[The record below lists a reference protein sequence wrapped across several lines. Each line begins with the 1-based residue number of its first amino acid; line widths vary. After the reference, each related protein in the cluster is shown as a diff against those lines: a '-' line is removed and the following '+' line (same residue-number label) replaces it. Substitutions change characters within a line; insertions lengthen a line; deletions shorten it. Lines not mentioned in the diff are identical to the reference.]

1 MEIKINYH
9 RDKFNSELEEYIKQ
23 GKSLYDT
30 FKAFIIDKNQLDQFT
45 RHLKF
50 WSEEVKEFL
59 KTRLECFEDNPY
71 LTDFKKIGLINITA
85 LIKGLKGV
93 KTDTTRSDYEHLLTC
108 TLKKV
113 DILMMLQNKSKFI
126 KVSKAFSNNH
136 VTTTNTMRELN
147 EMKEIFIS
155 HSSKD
160 RKYVEHIIT
169 IFESIGVP
177 SNNIFCSS
185 FEGYGVALGDD
196 FLSTIKEKLDANVL
210 VIFILSQNFYSSP
223 VCLCEMGATWIKTN
237 THIPILIPPFDF
249 KDVKGVIPTTNG
261 MKINEKLK
269 YNSLKDSVEKFFQ
282 LQPVNSSIWER
293 KRDNSLKELEK
304 LLKT

>member
-9 RDKFNSELEEYIKQ
+9 RDQFNSELEHYIKK
-23 GKSLYDT
+23 GKSLYSE
-30 FKAFIIDKNQLDQFT
+30 FKVSIIDKNKLDEFT
-45 RHLKF
+45 RQLKF
-50 WSEEVKEFL
+50 WNEEVKEFL
-59 KTRLECFEDNPY
+59 NTRLGCFEENPY
-71 LTDFKKIGLINITA
+71 LSDFKKISLINVAA
-85 LIKGLKGV
+85 LVSKLKG
-93 KTDTTRSDYEHLLTC
+93 DEIDATRSDYEHLLTC

-113 DILMMLQNKSKFI
+113 DILVILQSKSKFI
-126 KVSKAFSNNH
+126 KVNKAFSDTQE
-136 VTTTNTMRELN
+136 TTVDTMREFK
-147 EMKEIFIS
+147 EMREIFIS

-160 RKYVEHIIT
+160 REYVEQIIN

-177 SNNIFCSS
+177 SNKIFCSS

-196 FLSTIKEKLDANVL
+196 FLLTIKEKLDANVL

-237 THIPILIPPFDF
+237 SHIPILIPPSDF

-269 YNSLKDSVEKFFQ
+269 YNSLKEIIEKFFQ
-282 LQPVNSSIWER
+282 LHPINNSIWER
-293 KRDNSLKELEK
+293 KRDYSLKELEK
-304 LLKT
+304 LLKE